1 MDELEGVR
9 KRIGAI
15 DEKILRLLNERM
27 ENALRTRNLKEAVVD
42 EAREK
47 EVLERVGR
55 NSPALLGK
63 EFSTK
68 IFREVIGESRKLQ
81 GKELT
86 IVGFQGEHGA
96 FGEYAVNEF
105 NADYV
110 PLPCREFTDV
120 FDGVGSGQ
128 LDLGIVPVENSI
140 EGAVTQV
147 NDLLV
152 ERDVQVVGEVRVP
165 VRHCLLAV
173 PGTDHREIR
182 VVYSHPQA
190 LAQCRDFIARNKLG
204 ARPFYDTAG
213 AARMVAKEGNKSGAA
228 IAAKICAGIYNLE
241 IIKEN
246 LEDNPLNSTRF
257 LVIAKK
263 GVRIGKE
270 ALPAPGN
277 KCSIIFSTKHE
288 AGALFSILELFADAK
303 INLTRIESR
312 PSRREVGNY
321 AFLLDFMGSDSDAK
335 VAEVLKNVEEKSAMY
350 KFLGC
355 YAEAGK

>member
-27 ENALRTRNLKEAVVD
+27 EYALRTRNLKGAVVD
-42 EAREK
+42 EKREK
-47 EVLERVGR
+47 EVLERVGK
-55 NSPALLGK
+55 NSRGLVGK
-63 EFSTK
+63 EFSSR
-68 IFREVIGESRKLQ
+68 IFREIIGKSREVQ

-96 FGEYAVNEF
+96 FGEYAINEF
-105 NADYV
+105 NPDYV

-120 FDGVGSGQ
+120 FGGVESGQ

-147 NDLLV
+147 NDLLI
-152 ERDVQVVGEVRVP
+152 ERGVQVVGEVRVP
-165 VRHCLLAV
+165 IRHCLLAV

-213 AARMVAKEGNKSGAA
+213 AAKMVAKEGNKSSAA
-228 IAAKICAGIYNLE
+228 IASGICAGIYNLE
-241 IIKEN
+241 TIKEN
-246 LEDNPLNSTRF
+246 IEDNSLNSTRF

-263 GVRIGKE
+263 GG
-270 ALPAPGN
+270 ALKKGAGNPAGN
-277 KCSIIFSTKHE
+277 KCSVIFSTKHE

-312 PSRREVGNY
+312 PSRKEVGNY
-321 AFLLDFMGSDSDAK
+321 AFLLDFLGSDTDSR
-335 VAEVLKNVEEKSAMY
+335 VAEALSGVEEKSAMY

-355 YAEAGK
+355 YPEAGK